1 MTLCF
6 QKIEHFSV
14 WKNVHQYLRNIVKRK
29 SKQIYSIISKL
40 CKLVNS
46 SIMIRDVKRD
56 CIVSLLRTILSVLGE
71 ICIGEIYRLVRDVS
85 HFSSK
90 SIAIHFG
97 IVDTVSEI
105 ARKVSSKLTG
115 SFVNLAPC
123 LSFSIYN
130 FSTYF

>member
-1 MTLCF
+1 
-6 QKIEHFSV
+6 
-14 WKNVHQYLRNIVKRK
+14 
-29 SKQIYSIISKL
+29 
-40 CKLVNS
+40 
-46 SIMIRDVKRD
+46 MIRDVKRD

-105 ARKVSSKLTG
+105 SRKVSPTLKG
-115 SFVNLAPC
+115 SFEKLGE
-123 LSFSIYN
+123 
-130 FSTYF
+130 T